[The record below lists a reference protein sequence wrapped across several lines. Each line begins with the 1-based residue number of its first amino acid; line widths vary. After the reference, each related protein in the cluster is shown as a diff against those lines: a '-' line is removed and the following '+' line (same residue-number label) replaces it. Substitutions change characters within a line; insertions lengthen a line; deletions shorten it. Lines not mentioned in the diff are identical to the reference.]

1 MSDAMLEIKMRW
13 AAKYGRLEADERA
26 ALIKQE
32 CEAGR
37 ERLRAAGIGLTMPSH
52 ELEALLGNDD

>member
-1 MSDAMLEIKMRW
+1 MSDAMEQITARW
-13 AAKYGRLEADERA
+13 DAKYARLEADERA
-26 ALIKQE
+26 ALIKRE

-37 ERLRAAGIGLTMPSH
+37 ERLRVAGIKLTMPSH